1 MARKVNS
8 IEEVDHMFE
17 AWKLAVKIA
26 HLWFVQTKG
35 QPSIEMGHKIGAI
48 VNSCDSNKWSNQLNE
63 GETYIMQNFEIEKN
77 TGQYKVSKHPFKLL
91 FIKGTIVKEQQIP
104 NIPPNIYEFISFED
118 ILSGKASPDVLVDV
132 IGQFLDIEQDQQHKG
147 KRKLVIRMRDQG
159 SNTLSC
165 TLWGAYATKLLNFLE
180 QPETGPV
187 IIILTLAKIKD
198 TNGQFPISIQNSM
211 YGSKL
216 LINEDIIQIQEYK
229 NSLDSIPIC
238 ESFSQGI
245 SQFSQATQCITVDK
259 FCINAEVKSV
269 KEINE
274 VDRDVYCVTVAKIDK
289 FFVANGWK
297 YDACSKCN
305 TKGDPAAAPYI
316 CRGCGKNITETI
328 IRYKLEVQV
337 SHQKECAKFVLW
349 DKQCVQLLGVSAAE
363 LSNQLIEVLTD
374 GELDPMAFPEAIDG
388 ILGKTLAFRVKV
400 QPTYGK
406 SSVNQISDDAQ
417 IIESILGN
425 LPIHEDPIISCNKG
439 KSVLD
444 VADLNDSQSF
454 SATADYDPGLLGQLT
469 PAKRQSL
476 EEQLDDQGS
485 QYLQSCQLSSNKLTK
500 IIKTE

>member
-1 MARKVNS
+1 MDEK
-8 IEEVDHMFE
+8 
-17 AWKLAVKIA
+17 
-26 HLWFVQTKG
+26 
-35 QPSIEMGHKIGAI
+35 GHKIGAI
-48 VNSCDSNKWSNQLNE
+48 VSSCDSNKWSNQLNE
-63 GETYIMQNFEIEKN
+63 GEIYIMQNFEIEKN
-77 TGQYKVSKHPFKLL
+77 IGQYKVSKHPFKLL
-91 FIKGTIVKEQQIP
+91 FTKGTIVKEQQIP

-132 IGQFLDIEQDQQHKG
+132 IGQFVDIKQDQQHKG
-147 KRKLVIRMRDQG
+147 KRKLVIIMRDQG
-159 SNTLSC
+159 
-165 TLWGAYATKLLNFLE
+165 
-180 QPETGPV
+180 
-187 IIILTLAKIKD
+187 
-198 TNGQFPISIQNSM
+198 
-211 YGSKL
+211 
-216 LINEDIIQIQEYK
+216 
-229 NSLDSIPIC
+229 LDSIPIC

-245 SQFSQATQCITVDK
+245 SQFSQATQSVTVDK

-274 VDRDVYCVTVAKIDK
+274 VDRDVYYVTVAKIDK

-297 YDACSKCN
+297 YDRCSKCN
-305 TKGDPAAAPYI
+305 TRGDPATPYI
-316 CRGCGKNITETI
+316 CRGCGKNVTETI

-349 DKQCVQLLGVSAAE
+349 DKQCVQLLG
-363 LSNQLIEVLTD
+363 D
-374 GELDPMAFPEAIDG
+374 GELDPMTFPEAIDG
-388 ILGKTLAFRVKV
+388 ILGKTLAFKVKV

-406 SSVNQISDDAQ
+406 SSVKQISDDAQ

-425 LPIHEDPIISCNKG
+425 LPIHKDPIISCNKG

-454 SATADYDPGLLGQLT
+454 SATTDYDPDLLGQLT
-469 PAKRQSL
+469 PVKRQSL